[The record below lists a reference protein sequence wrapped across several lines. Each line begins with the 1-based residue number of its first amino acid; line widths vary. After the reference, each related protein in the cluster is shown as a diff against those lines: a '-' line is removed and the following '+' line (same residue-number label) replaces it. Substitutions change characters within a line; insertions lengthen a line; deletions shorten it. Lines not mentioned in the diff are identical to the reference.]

1 MTVGA
6 AVHATGHGQ
15 VVERAETG
23 EAAVAADLV
32 DVAVKNH
39 LVFALREETPMRCRR
54 SLETKTTETN
64 SITFPL

>member
-6 AVHATGHGQ
+6 AVLATCHGQ
-15 VVERAETG
+15 VVERTKTG

-39 LVFALREETPMRCRR
+39 LVLALREEKQEV
-54 SLETKTTETN
+54 LV
-64 SITFPL
+64 